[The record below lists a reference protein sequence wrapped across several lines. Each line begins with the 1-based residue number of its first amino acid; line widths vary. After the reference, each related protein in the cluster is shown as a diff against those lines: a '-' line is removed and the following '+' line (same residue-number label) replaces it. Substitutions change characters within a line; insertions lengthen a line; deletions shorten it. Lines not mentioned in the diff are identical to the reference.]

1 MRINRGLSRGSL
13 WRTVRSLWRL
23 KLMSTRLSPGLS
35 QSETYSTGA
44 IKPLL
49 KRIKSTREVP
59 DQFLASG
66 TTSMGLSI
74 WRQVLTLFSQVA
86 SLIPCKCLR
95 REGLA
100 LKLMP
105 MWVQNSHSFKGR
117 SQVSSRTSPFS
128 KELSQRSSMDP
139 INRILSLSQWQAT
152 QRQQQASGSIP
163 QVCKTTPSLLREALS
178 TNQRTHPKK
187 GRARYR
193 E

>member
-1 MRINRGLSRGSL
+1 MFKGLRTSFENTKRLLAPPLPRLAMRINRGLSRGSL

-66 TTSMGLSI
+66 ITSMGQSI
-74 WRQVLTLFSQVA
+74 CPLVLTLFSQVA
-86 SLIPCKCLR
+86 SLIHCNCLR
-95 REGLA
+95 RGGLA

-105 MWVQNSHSFKGR
+105 M
-117 SQVSSRTSPFS
+117 
-128 KELSQRSSMDP
+128 
-139 INRILSLSQWQAT
+139 
-152 QRQQQASGSIP
+152 
-163 QVCKTTPSLLREALS
+163 
-178 TNQRTHPKK
+178 
-187 GRARYR
+187 
-193 E
+193 